1 MKKFI
6 FSMLLVLA
14 SFASAA
20 AATVKASDYTLD
32 PPYWWTGMA
41 CDTLQ
46 IMAYGPGI
54 ADAQLTMKP
63 YDGVNV
69 IETVALDSKD
79 YLLVYLDINDNA
91 RPGQLEFKFKV
102 GKNHSTRNSTS
113 KHATVVRKIMPVLTH
128 PTCCT

>member
-1 MKKFI
+1 MKKLI

-14 SFASAA
+14 GFASAA

-102 GKNHSTRNSTS
+102 GKKSFDKKFDLKAREPSS
-113 KHATVVRKIMPVLTH
+113 GRL
-128 PTCCT
+128 CRF